1 MLCGSE
7 EADVY
12 RCEHVSKH
20 LCKPIWVCEYI
31 SEHAYI
37 GMKVT
42 GINKNDNRNKFANNN
57 EQRH

>member
-12 RCEHVSKH
+12 RCEHASKC

-31 SEHAYI
+31 PEHAYI
-37 GMKVT
+37 GMKVI